1 MSVVFWVMVLIVKG
15 RIAGR
20 SVHHA
25 GLSVHHVAH
34 RRIRTVCPAW
44 SCGQWWK
51 HGSITLVDHRLN
63 DSTSCVYEPVVNL
76 KNRQP
81 RVLCQLFFLVFRGI
95 RMRKM
100 LKEPRPEDV
109 RRNLRKNTPFL
120 LVFLSCRIVVLLTR
134 ALAATDTRVTRVT
147 GTAEEDRG
155 VKDTTTRVG
164 RRTLRVRRRTPFPTR
179 TPFAHCIWVR

>member
-51 HGSITLVDHRLN
+51 HYTLLWLDLCSVIGR
-63 DSTSCVYEPVVNL
+63 
-76 KNRQP
+76 
-81 RVLCQLFFLVFRGI
+81 RVLDKLAVTPSKVLEELETSMPTRYSVSSSQRG
-95 RMRKM
+95 RMREIERHTYRGGTTSSVMRFTKVTITS
-100 LKEPRPEDV
+100 LIISETHIVSSDCSQS
-109 RRNLRKNTPFL
+109 
-120 LVFLSCRIVVLLTR
+120 FLSEFFCFV
-134 ALAATDTRVTRVT
+134 
-147 GTAEEDRG
+147 
-155 VKDTTTRVG
+155 
-164 RRTLRVRRRTPFPTR
+164 F
-179 TPFAHCIWVR
+179 

>member
-51 HGSITLVDHRLN
+51 HYTLLRL
-63 DSTSCVYEPVVNL
+63 DLCSVIG
-76 KNRQP
+76 R
-81 RVLCQLFFLVFRGI
+81 RVLDKLTVTPSKVLEELETSMPTRYSVSSSQRG
-95 RMRKM
+95 RMR
-100 LKEPRPEDV
+100 EIERHTYHEEGA
-109 RRNLRKNTPFL
+109 RRAVWCNSPKSRSFPIISETYIVSSECSQFSQRILSPHILEYWRKKKKNKF
-120 LVFLSCRIVVLLTR
+120 F
-134 ALAATDTRVTRVT
+134 
-147 GTAEEDRG
+147 
-155 VKDTTTRVG
+155 
-164 RRTLRVRRRTPFPTR
+164 
-179 TPFAHCIWVR
+179 

>member
-51 HGSITLVDHRLN
+51 HYTLLRL
-63 DSTSCVYEPVVNL
+63 DLCSVIGRRVLDKLAVTPSKVLEELETSMPTRYSVSSSQRGRTREIERHTYRGATTSCVMRFAKVTIASLIISETYVVSSECSLRAFSAKSSASYFNTL
-76 KNRQP
+76 K
-81 RVLCQLFFLVFRGI
+81 
-95 RMRKM
+95 
-100 LKEPRPEDV
+100 KEKTE
-109 RRNLRKNTPFL
+109 
-120 LVFLSCRIVVLLTR
+120 
-134 ALAATDTRVTRVT
+134 
-147 GTAEEDRG
+147 
-155 VKDTTTRVG
+155 
-164 RRTLRVRRRTPFPTR
+164 
-179 TPFAHCIWVR
+179 